1 MNKVWVVISGVFPL
15 GMVLKLIVSDESLTF
30 HREFNVGSEMSAVYS
45 KDKPRFPPCA
55 KQHTHSLKWLLLL
68 GQIALADDF
77 EPLEHK
83 ELIHLMDE
91 CE

>member
-1 MNKVWVVISGVFPL
+1 
-15 GMVLKLIVSDESLTF
+15 
-30 HREFNVGSEMSAVYS
+30 MSAVYS